1 MKKVLLLLSLLFMTL
16 CYAQEINQVPQISV
30 TGEGKVKVIPDQAT
44 ITATVQ
50 TKGNNAKEV
59 KKENDQHIE
68 AVLKI
73 IKKMNVAA
81 ADYKTQRVL
90 LNPIF
95 DYEKKKTT
103 YNAIQTVE
111 ILLRDLSQYDA
122 LMEGWLMKESTK
134 LIMWFFSLQN

>member
-95 DYEKKKTT
+95 DYEKEDDV
-103 YNAIQTVE
+103 Q
-111 ILLRDLSQYDA
+111 RDP
-122 LMEGWLMKESTK
+122 
-134 LIMWFFSLQN
+134 NC